1 MKTTYYTTGFLAD
14 EAYSS
19 GLPLFMQQYQDRF
32 AGLDCLHLSLE
43 EFTTGTATENEELHY
58 YGDGKC
64 LHIYLA
70 KWNGT
75 HMPTPFEVYTE
86 LRLIFDY
93 AVEEHLKKH
102 QNDFFASNY
111 CR

>member
-1 MKTTYYTTGFLAD
+1 MKTTYYTTGFLGD

-32 AGLDCLHLSLE
+32 PGLNYLHLSLE
-43 EFTTGTATENEELHY
+43 EVTGGTATENEQLHY

-70 KWNGT
+70 KWNRT
-75 HMPTPFEVYTE
+75 LMPTPLEVYTE
-86 LRLIFDY
+86 LRVVFDY
-93 AVEEHLKKH
+93 AVEQHLKKNEH
-102 QNDFFASNY
+102 EFFASNY